1 MLTYLLHISDL
12 HLVVDPQWNNMK
24 NAILY
29 SVRKTLKNVSRG
41 HKLLVITGDFHN
53 FVQNNYDQAIQ
64 FLLQLFDAM
73 DIEPDK
79 DVFVVPGNHDV
90 SNKKTGSDRPL
101 YIQAIKSKPEML
113 QSGMDKLL
121 GYYDDYIKFVK
132 TINIYPE
139 NCDSLPVTV
148 HVRTW
153 RNKINILHLNTV
165 LIADGSI
172 KNEQITDTTAATS
185 DDIRKQLRYE
195 NLPCIVIGHNSFFD
209 LMASQQTILS
219 AMFFQE
225 NISAYLCG
233 DRHVKNVNRAETRI
247 VLRNKISSVAIPNI
261 VSYRS
266 STDENDTYSDFGMI
280 WQLWDEDTNH
290 VSLEFFKWD
299 PQDQAELQPD
309 GKDEYDLRKLDQAVV
324 STQNINLS
332 NSCWLS
338 NDILTEKSLYTVR
351 DSHVRNFLL
360 GSHCKWNLAFSDRI
374 VTRDIVNVLYNY
386 AIEGGIFALVGP
398 GGEGKST
405 ILMQMCAKLILSGI
419 TVFYYRGYGEME
431 FPQNVSK
438 HDIFVID
445 NPPDR
450 KGFKNFLDKMI
461 ESEQT
466 LILGARQNEWNLL
479 KKSLRI
485 SDRDVIDIPIKI
497 MTPKEAWNFAD
508 CVSNNLRCS
517 RAKKEIKEIFQYNAY
532 GFLYAAMLLV
542 VNNKNSLE
550 EIAHQIIENLNKKF
564 PIVVLLLAHIVL
576 SEHYG
581 VKFAHYQLKY
591 ICNEMK
597 LSSKDATQALSR
609 EVSANGDKY
618 QTRHEVISALFYDEL
633 FSDNGLLSLDQIDSI
648 FICLFKYHIEN
659 YENTYGKLKET
670 AWDSI
675 LRLSGGISQTS
686 LDAQKY
692 IIDRLLDEFNTK
704 PPKYFYLLPSYLA
717 NEDVLLLF
725 YYKCYT
731 REVILDAFLLQW
743 CRLLQ
748 KNGASW
754 MISEPFS
761 PAWILRDSCIKHNAG
776 SDAWLAWAQMEAEQN
791 QVGDYESENTAR
803 WIFREACIKRNA
815 GSDTWLAWAQME
827 VKQDQVGDYESENTA
842 RWIFREA
849 CIKGNAGSAAW
860 LAWAQMEAKQDQVGD
875 YESENT
881 ARWIFREACIKHNAG
896 SNTWLA
902 WAQMETEQDQIGDC
916 ESENTARWIYC
927 KAIKRFPNVG
937 PVFSSYARLELQHH
951 SVQQARDILR
961 KAIQYNDFCIGH
973 LAILEFFCGNINS
986 GDIYCSNQ
994 LMLRMEK
1001 EKQNSF
1007 TALRYLYHCS
1017 ILLGQKENIER
1028 YHQEL
1033 LEIPEYDPSNTTI
1046 EKFIQLCQEALI

>member
-29 SVRKTLKNVSRG
+29 SVRKTLNNVPRG
-41 HKLLVITGDFHN
+41 NKLLVITGDFHN
-53 FVQNNYDQAIQ
+53 FIQNNYNQAIQ
-64 FLLQLFDAM
+64 FLLQLFNAM

-79 DVFVVPGNHDV
+79 DVFVVPGNHDI
-90 SNKKTGSDRPL
+90 SNKKTGSDRSF

-113 QSGMDKLL
+113 QSGIDKLL

-165 LIADGSI
+165 LIADGSL
-172 KNEQITDTTAATS
+172 KNEQITDTIAATS
-185 DDIRKQLRYE
+185 DDIRKQLRYD
-195 NLPCIVIGHNSFFD
+195 NLPCIAIGHNSFFD

-233 DRHVKNVNRAETRI
+233 DRHVKNLNRAENQI
-247 VLRNKISSVAIPNI
+247 VLSNKISSVAIPNI

-280 WQLWDEDTNH
+280 WQFWDEYTNH

-309 GKDEYDLRKLDQAVV
+309 GKGEYDIRKLEQGLV
-324 STQNINLS
+324 STHNINLS
-332 NSCWLS
+332 NSCWFT
-338 NDILTEKSLYTVR
+338 NDILTEKSLYTLK

-360 GSHCKWNLAFSDRI
+360 GTRCKWNLAFSDRI
-374 VTRDIVNVLYNY
+374 VTRDIVNVLYNH
-386 AIEGGIFALVGP
+386 AIEGGIYALVGP
-398 GGEGKST
+398 GGEGKTT
-405 ILMQMCAKLILSGI
+405 ILMQMCAKLILSGV
-419 TVFYYRGYGEME
+419 TVFYYRGYGELE
-431 FPQNVSK
+431 IPKNVSK

-450 KGFKNFLDKMI
+450 KEFKYFLDKII

-479 KKSLRI
+479 KKSLQI

-497 MTPKEAWNFAD
+497 MTPKEAWQFAD
-508 CVSNNLRCS
+508 CVSSNLRCS
-517 RAKKEIKEIFQYNAY
+517 RTKKEIKEIFQYNAY
-532 GFLYAAMLLV
+532 GFLYAAMLIV

-550 EIAHQIIENLNKKF
+550 EIAHKIIENLNIKLPKA
-564 PIVVLLLAHIVL
+564 VLLLAHIVL

-591 ICNEMK
+591 VCNEIK

-609 EVSANGDKY
+609 EVSINGDKY
-618 QTRHEVISALFYDEL
+618 QTRHEIISTLFYDEL

-648 FICLFKYHIEN
+648 LICLFKYHIKN
-659 YENTYGKLKET
+659 YENTYGKLNKT

-686 LDAQKY
+686 LDVRKY
-692 IIDRLLDEFNTK
+692 IIERLLDELNTK
-704 PPKYFYLLPSYLA
+704 PPKYFHLLPSYLA

-725 YYKCYT
+725 YYKCYK
-731 REVILDAFLLQW
+731 REVIFDTFLLQW

-748 KNGASW
+748 NNGASW

-761 PAWILRDSCIKHNAG
+761 PAWIMRDSCIRHSAG
-776 SDAWLAWAQMEAEQN
+776 SATWLAWAQMEAEQN

-803 WIFREACIKRNA
+803 WIFREACIKHNA
-815 GSDTWLAWAQME
+815 DSNTWLAWAQME
-827 VKQDQVGDYESENTA
+827 AGQGQVGDYESENTA
-842 RWIFREA
+842 RWIY
-849 CIKGNAGSAAW
+849 S
-860 LAWAQMEAKQDQVGD
+860 
-875 YESENT
+875 
-881 ARWIFREACIKHNAG
+881 
-896 SNTWLA
+896 
-902 WAQMETEQDQIGDC
+902 
-916 ESENTARWIYC
+916 
-927 KAIKRFPNVG
+927 KAIKGFPNFS
-937 PVFSSYARLELQHH
+937 PLYSSYARLELLHH

-961 KAIQYNDFCIGH
+961 KAIRYNDSCIGQ

-986 GDIYCSNQ
+986 GDVYCINQ

-1007 TALRYLYHCS
+1007 TALLNLYHCS
-1017 ILLGQKENIER
+1017 VLLGHKENIER

-1033 LEIPEYDPSNTTI
+1033 LEKPEYDPSNTTI
-1046 EKFIQLCQEALI
+1046 EKYIQLCQDALI